1 MVPIIAA
8 RGNGATFKE
17 VSKAVM
23 EEIEI
28 SFPSAVSEQ
37 ERIAAILDRSDAIR
51 RKRRKALTVVDS
63 LLRAT
68 FLDMFGDPATN
79 PRRLPTAPLS
89 AFGRAV
95 TGNTPPRSVPDYY
108 GDEIEWIKSD
118 NLGSLSYTVTTS
130 VERLSAK
137 GAEVGRQVPAG
148 STLVTCIA
156 GSPESIGNVG
166 FADRTVAFNQQI
178 NALTPSKDTDPH
190 FLFVQFLVGKR
201 LVQRASTNSMKGMVS
216 KSQFEALQF
225 LAPEKEKQ
233 RKFGDICRR
242 IMAIQ
247 THVAADSLDAH
258 RLFGSLSQRAFRG
271 EFR

>member
-1 MVPIIAA
+1 
-8 RGNGATFKE
+8 
-17 VSKAVM
+17 M
-23 EEIEI
+23 EEIKI
-28 SFPSAVSEQ
+28 SFPSTVSEQ
-37 ERIAAILDRSDAIR
+37 KRIAAILDGADAIR
-51 RKRRKALTVVDS
+51 RKRRKALTEVDA

-68 FLDMFGDPATN
+68 FLDVFGDPATN
-79 PRRLPTAPLS
+79 PCRLPTAPLS
-89 AFGRAV
+89 AFGKAV

-118 NLGSLSYTVTTS
+118 NLGSLSYTLTTAL
-130 VERLSAK
+130 ERLSAK

-166 FADRTVAFNQQI
+166 FADRAVAFNQQI

-216 KSQFEALQF
+216 KSQFEALEF

-242 IMAIQ
+242 IMAVQ
-247 THVAADSLDAH
+247 THIAADSLDAH

-271 EFR
+271 EF